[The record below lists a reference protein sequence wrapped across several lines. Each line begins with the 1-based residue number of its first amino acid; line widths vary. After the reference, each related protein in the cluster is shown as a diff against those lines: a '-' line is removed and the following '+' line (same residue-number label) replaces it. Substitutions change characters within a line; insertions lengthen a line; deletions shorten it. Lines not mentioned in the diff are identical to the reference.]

1 MTGERAAQRHSIL
14 LEPEGLLVPVGSR
27 VAYLFDGIEERTRF
41 ARFIAAGLAESEKC
55 VIVTD
60 DEGSHLFRK
69 VLGSLGVK
77 PARHEEEGSLVI
89 VTDDEKME
97 SLDGFASPL
106 FEDARLHYR
115 FLRCINDTS
124 FLARREWSRSQFLR
138 FEVRAH
144 GLVQQQPCV
153 MICQYDARAGKSWS
167 LNQIVASHQFTV
179 VSSSVEKQP
188 DRRPRGQVIFDS
200 FGEQLRVLTQLQRLS
215 LKLSAAVTLD
225 QTLDSIMEAAITIC
239 DSSSSAISC
248 MNEAGELEMVGR
260 RGVSEEYIRW
270 RKLARLEPLIA
281 PIISN
286 RERVIIENIEDI
298 KGVSENYA
306 ALKAAGL
313 VSVVML
319 PLLSEGEVFGVIG
332 AGSKAP
338 RDYTEAEINAMEIL
352 AAQASAALVNARLFE
367 QLREANRTKDEFLST
382 LSHELRTPLTPIL
395 GWLHLLKGFASQD
408 PKLAQ
413 GLATIERNSNQLSSL
428 IKDLL
433 DLTRIM
439 SGKIEIAR
447 EPVDIAALV
456 KSIIEQLRP
465 QARSRRIDIEMIA
478 PDGPFVIDI
487 DPVRIQQII
496 SNLTSNALKFTPDGG
511 RITVA
516 LKPESYDED
525 TGSNGI
531 TIEIKDT
538 GIGIEPE
545 FLPRIF
551 DRFSQAHG
559 GLNRRFGGLGLGL
572 AISRAIV
579 EIHGGHIH
587 AESAGPGQGS
597 TFTVWLP
604 VSGATGLQ
612 GDGPLVTTM
621 EEAATENLGL
631 RVLVIE
637 DSPDT
642 LNMLTIWLETFGC
655 ETATAADAREG
666 LRLAAERKP
675 DLVISDIGLPEIDGY
690 EVIRT
695 LRRMPGLEHVPAIAL
710 TGYARE
716 EDRELA
722 MAAGYDAHIAK
733 PTQIGHLLQLIKKL
747 TAK

>member
-1 MTGERAAQRHSIL
+1 MTSERAAQRHSIL
-14 LEPEGLLVPVGSR
+14 LEPEGLLVPIGSR
-27 VAYLFDGIEERTRF
+27 IAYLFDGSEERTRF
-41 ARFIAAGLAESEKC
+41 ARFIAAGLSESDKC

-60 DEGSHLFRK
+60 EQGSHLFRK
-69 VLGSLGVK
+69 VLASLGVN
-77 PARHEEEGSLVI
+77 ASRHEEEGSLVI
-89 VTDDEKME
+89 VTDDKTIE

-106 FEDARLHYR
+106 FEDARMHYR

-124 FLARREWSRSQFLR
+124 FLARREWPRSQFLR

-144 GLVQQQPCV
+144 GLVQQQACV
-153 MICQYDARAGKSWS
+153 MICQYDSGAGKSWS

-200 FGEQLRVLTQLQRLS
+200 FSEQLRVLTQLQKLS

-225 QTLDSIMEAAITIC
+225 QTLDAIMEAATTIC
-239 DSSSSAISC
+239 RSSSAAISYI
-248 MNEAGELEMVGR
+248 NEAGELELVEHRGLSQEYVGR
-260 RGVSEEYIRW
+260 RNLTRFDPAV
-270 RKLARLEPLIA
+270 ARIIASREPLI
-281 PIISN
+281 
-286 RERVIIENIEDI
+286 IENLEEL
-298 KGVSENYA
+298 KGISENYEIW
-306 ALKAAGL
+306 KKEGIGSI
-313 VSVVML
+313 VTL

-332 AGSKAP
+332 AGSRAP
-338 RDYTEAEINAMEIL
+338 RGYTETEINAMAIL

-367 QLREANRTKDEFLST
+367 QLREANRAKDEFLST

-395 GWLHLLKGFASQD
+395 GWLHLLRPFAGEH
-408 PKLAQ
+408 PKLSQ
-413 GLATIERNSNQLSSL
+413 GLETIERNANQLSSL

-439 SGKIEIAR
+439 SGKIDIAR
-447 EPVDIAALV
+447 EPFDILALV
-456 KSIIEQLRP
+456 EKIIEQLRP
-465 QARSRRIDIEMIA
+465 QARLRSIDVELKVGGA
-478 PDGPFVIDI
+478 PIVIDV

-516 LKPESYDED
+516 LRRQSYGE
-525 TGSNGI
+525 GAGLSGI
-531 TIEIKDT
+531 LIEIKDT
-538 GIGIEPE
+538 GIGIDPE

-559 GLNRRFGGLGLGL
+559 GINRRFGGLGLGL
-572 AISRAIV
+572 AITRAIV
-579 EIHGGHIH
+579 EIHGGHIQ
-587 AESAGPGQGS
+587 AESEGAGKGS
-597 TFTVWLP
+597 KFTVWLP
-604 VSGATGLQ
+604 VSVAPGSYGASSPVPSMG
-612 GDGPLVTTM
+612 
-621 EEAATENLGL
+621 EAEAEHLGL

-642 LNMLTIWLETFGC
+642 LVMLKLWLETFGC
-655 ETATAADAREG
+655 ETAAASDAREG
-666 LRLAAERKP
+666 LRLAGERKP
-675 DLVISDIGLPEIDGY
+675 DLIISDIGLPEVDGY
-690 EVIRT
+690 EVIRR
-695 LRRMPGLEHVPAIAL
+695 LRKIPELAKVPAIAL